1 MIKEYDPRSD
11 NLKKWVGRNAYRL
24 QGLGAVMM
32 IIGPIIPFLNVIKV
46 IPASYGLGL
55 VSWLLMFLGGS
66 FYIIGMV
73 WDNLVDRSE

>member
-1 MIKEYDPRSD
+1 MIKTYDPRPE
-11 NLKKWVGRNAYRL
+11 NLKKWARRNIYRL
-24 QGLGAVMM
+24 QHLGTVMM

-55 VSWLLMFLGGS
+55 VSWLLMLLGGTA
-66 FYIIGMV
+66 YIVGMV